1 MAALASSASNVP
13 YRRVRAHSIGGSTYD
28 AFNSSTEKTV
38 LRTDATTK
46 KKTIITGGDME
57 DALAAGVRSGN
68 KHATALNNQA
78 SNFESGRKTTNHHPL
93 GCAEARAEMAIA
105 AHHIMN
111 KTSAL
116 DDDGFEPVGKSAIA
130 NAYADNAW
138 KNSGGSTYSNAVDQ
152 RNETVKACATCSAR
166 GFPDR

>member
-1 MAALASSASNVP
+1 MSSTSTVP

-38 LRTDATTK
+38 VRTDATTN
-46 KKTIITGGDME
+46 KKTVITGDDME
-57 DALAAGVRSGN
+57 GALAAGVNAGN
-68 KHATALNNQA
+68 KNAIALNNQA
-78 SNFESGRKTTNHHPL
+78 ASFESGRKTTNHHPL

-116 DDDGFEPVGKSAIA
+116 DDDGFAPIGKSAIA

-138 KNSGGSTYSNAVDQ
+138 KNSGGSTYSDAVDQ
-152 RNETVKACATCSAR
+152 RDETVKACTTCSAR